1 MDKPTLQQLDKAFSE
16 YVNGWGRAKD
26 FVEAVVKQWWYT
38 MEELWNPVF
47 DNEWNLTSND
57 YNKWWDE
64 QSSNEAPDVKEDTSS
79 KEDVENKEKPETEV
93 DNEKIK
99 QLKEEQASIDAKA
112 YADEWRKEYEDNLT
126 KEEWDETSGKS
137 KHSWLQFWDAVAW
150 DLSKYAP
157 LLYSYFEKNPWEA
170 AKLIEKVKDVNTL
183 WEAKLLNFFDNLW
196 GRLLYWMDKWN
207 GSFKSSVIWT
217 DKVNPF
223 QWWNKSSEIKEV
235 TRAIWKTNSDNPWI
249 LNKSVWTVSKNSNA
263 YSNLTTLQ
271 KIQWWLQL
279 FWMAMAA
286 LDWWLKVSDD
296 MDSWVMK
303 EDSNEFIERLYMF
316 SNYLDKSLTDMIPGV
331 WLGNAIYNVVMENK
345 KDENWLSKGRW
356 GLLTKL
362 WLDFWTEKDADKRK
376 QNKDAVD
383 WMQDE
388 WYTKNWVPI
397 YNRFKPAST
406 GKWTPARFAEEQAKA
421 IEKMQTMWWT
431 DQYWN
436 TADNAATRYIVQYN
450 KASWNKSAYSNKWQ
464 LSSLTKSDML
474 KNYKWKKQDDWSYDW
489 VNKKTW
495 LSLANEVQWLSKSTW
510 NKYPT
515 FEEDNANREKWKK
528 IQEQK
533 EENKKNWRNLINWTK
548 EKMKEKYNPWDTIN
562 I

>member
-1 MDKPTLQQLDKAFSE
+1 MNKPTLQQLDKAFSE

-64 QSSNEAPDVKEDTSS
+64 QPSNETPIKEDASS

-112 YADEWRKEYEDNLT
+112 YADKWRKEYEDNLT

-137 KHSWLQFWDAVAW
+137 NHKRAQFWDVVVW

-157 LLYSYFEKNPWEA
+157 VLYSYFEKNPWEA
-170 AKLIEKVKDVNTL
+170 AKLIEKVKDVNAL
-183 WEAKLLNFFDNLW
+183 WEGKLLNFLDNLW
-196 GRLLYWMDKWN
+196 GRLWYWMDKWN

-217 DKVNPF
+217 DKRNPF
-223 QWWNKSSEIKEV
+223 QWWAKSSELKDI
-235 TRAIWKTNSDNPWI
+235 TRWVKTTWSNPWVMQ
-249 LNKSVWTVSKNSNA
+249 KTVWTASKNSNA
-263 YSNLTTLQ
+263 FSNLSTAQ

-303 EDSNEFIERLYMF
+303 EDSNEFVERLYMF
-316 SNYLDKSLTDMIPGV
+316 SNYLDKALTDMIPGV
-331 WLGNAIYNVVMENK
+331 WLGNAIYNVVMEDK
-345 KDENWLSKGRW
+345 KDDNWLSKGRW

-376 QNKDAVD
+376 QNKDTVD

-388 WYTKNWVPI
+388 WYTKNWIPI
-397 YNRFKPAST
+397 YNWFKPAST

-450 KASWNKSAYSNKWQ
+450 KASWSKNYSSDKTWSLSA
-464 LSSLTKSDML
+464 LTKSDML

-489 VNKKTW
+489 VNKKTG
-495 LSLANEVQWLSKSTW
+495 LSLSNEVQWLSESTW

-515 FEEDNANREKWKK
+515 FEEDNANREKWIK
-528 IQEQK
+528 IEKQK
-533 EENKKNWRNLINWTK
+533 EDNKKNWRNLINWTK

>member
-64 QSSNEAPDVKEDTSS
+64 QSSNETPDTKEDTSS

-99 QLKEEQASIDAKA
+99 QLKDEQASIDAKA
-112 YADEWRKEYEDNLT
+112 YADKWRKEYEDNLT

-170 AKLIEKVKDVNTL
+170 AKLIEKVKDLNTL
-183 WEAKLLNFFDNLW
+183 WESKLLNFFDNLW

-303 EDSNEFIERLYMF
+303 EDSNEFVERLYMF
-316 SNYLDKSLTDMIPGV
+316 SNYLDKALTDMIPGV
-331 WLGNAIYNVVMENK
+331 WLGNAIYNVVMEDK
-345 KDENWLSKGRW
+345 KDDNWLSKGRW

-388 WYTKNWVPI
+388 WYTKNWIPI
-397 YNRFKPAST
+397 YNWFKPAST
-406 GKWTPARFAEEQAKA
+406 GKWTPAKFAEEQAKA

-495 LSLANEVQWLSKSTW
+495 LSLANEVQWLSESTW

-515 FEEDNANREKWKK
+515 FEEDNANREKWIK
-528 IQEQK
+528 IEKQK
-533 EENKKNWRNLINWTK
+533 EDNKKNWRNLINWTK